1 MDIKMI
7 RNNQRIKRSIK
18 MKKVRR
24 LLWVALLVFS
34 SSKFSF
40 PQETLI
46 LTLEESIRLAL
57 AQNPSYLASEEK
69 VETARAQVREAAASF
84 FPSLNA
90 QGLRRIDE
98 KLPVLQ
104 FPSFFPGQPPQRIS
118 VDFTKC
124 YQLSLFLTL
133 PIFTSGRLTSGFKQA
148 NYNLLSTE
156 EGVRQSKQTMV
167 FNTKQAFYSCLLAKD
182 FVKVAEE
189 AVEVAEKHYEN
200 VKSLYEVGMA
210 SKFDL
215 LRSEVQVANLKPQ
228 LIRSRNS
235 LKIAELALKTLLG
248 LDLSRPV
255 EIKGELTFE
264 PYEPDLEKSIAKALS
279 ARPEISQVR
288 YQKEM
293 ADQMLKMARASS
305 LPIVALSATYNFWS
319 NNFDF
324 RRDNWENYYI
334 VNLVF
339 SIPIFNGFANSAK
352 VAQSRAM
359 IKEIDLADKGLQD
372 MIKFEVRQAI
382 LKLKEAH
389 ESLLS
394 QEKNVEQAQ
403 ESLRIAELNFSEGM
417 ATTLDVSSAQAAL
430 SQAKTNYSQALY
442 DYVISRAEL
451 EKAIGVDLEGPN
463 TERKKE

>member
-1 MDIKMI
+1 
-7 RNNQRIKRSIK
+7 

-24 LLWVALLVFS
+24 LLWIALLVFS
-34 SSKFSF
+34 SIKFSF
-40 PQETLI
+40 PQETLT

-57 AQNPSYLASEEK
+57 AQNPNYLASGEK

-90 QGLRRIDE
+90 QGLQTLDE
-98 KLPVLQ
+98 KLFVLE
-104 FPSFFPGQPPQRIS
+104 FPSFVPGQPPQRIS
-118 VDFTKC
+118 VDFTKD
-124 YQLSLFLTL
+124 YQFSLSLTL
-133 PIFTSGRLTSGFKQA
+133 PIFTSGRLSSGFKQA
-148 NYNLLSTE
+148 RSNLFSIE
-156 EGVRQSKQTMV
+156 EGARQSKQTTI
-167 FNTKQAFYSCLLAKD
+167 FNTKQAFYSCLLAKN
-182 FVKVAEE
+182 FVNVAEE
-189 AVEVAEKHYEN
+189 AVEVADKHYKN

-228 LIRSRNS
+228 LIKARNS
-235 LKIAELALKTLLG
+235 LNIAELALKTLLG
-248 LDLSRPV
+248 LDLSLPV
-255 EIKGELTFE
+255 EIKGELAFE
-264 PYEPDLEKSIAKALS
+264 PFEPDLEESIAKALS
-279 ARPEISQVR
+279 ARPEVSQLR

-293 ADQMLKMARASS
+293 AGEMLKMARASS
-305 LPIVALSATYNFWS
+305 LPTVALSGAYNYWAD
-319 NNFDF
+319 NLNF
-324 RRDNWENYYI
+324 RKDNWQSYYS

-339 SIPIFNGFANSAK
+339 SIPIFNGFVTSAR
-352 VAQSRAM
+352 VAQSEAM
-359 IKEIDLADKGLQD
+359 IKELVFADKGLQD

-403 ESLRIAELNFSEGM
+403 ESLRIAELNFTEGM

-442 DYVISRAEL
+442 DCVISRAQL
-451 EKAIGVDLEGPN
+451 DKAMGVDLEA
-463 TERKKE
+463 TSTKENKE